1 VKRLLFLGIAGLFS
15 FCGVS
20 AQTTAGQAVRAEETT
35 EAPRAIH
42 LPEYESLLKQYSARI
57 KEIGRNPSTAGE
69 FRKSLPSKWRVQTD
83 RSAIDVSSEEL
94 ERDCEEIEKG
104 GETGNAAVRKANEWL
119 ERTTIETRKLE
130 EEVRQA
136 DKDRERQQLEK
147 VFERS
152 EFRGL
157 NGPGLF
163 EEWNA
168 RVARWIGKQMERI
181 FRAIHIPFGL
191 GRVVIWPVL
200 VLAFGVLAYLVWR
213 LLKDRTA
220 SALPEVSMGETKS
233 EDRAWLKEALA
244 AAERGQYREAV
255 HRGYWAAI
263 SRLESREILKQD
275 RTRTPRESLKLL
287 ETHPVERGILREQT
301 MRLERVWYGCREA
314 TSEDWTSAFSELRE
328 MGCL

>member
-1 VKRLLFLGIAGLFS
+1 MGLFS
-15 FCGVS
+15 VCAVS
-20 AQTTAGQAVRAEETT
+20 AQTPVSQAARPEETSET
-35 EAPRAIH
+35 PGTIH
-42 LPEYESLLKQYSARI
+42 LAEYESLLKQYSAQL
-57 KEIGRNPSTAGE
+57 KEIGRNPSTARE
-69 FRKSLPSKWRVQTD
+69 FRKSLPNKWHVQTD

-104 GETGNAAVRKANEWL
+104 VETGNAAVRKANEWL
-119 ERTTIETRKLE
+119 DRTTSELQKLE

-152 EFRGL
+152 EFRSL

-168 RVARWIGKQMERI
+168 RAARWIGKQMERI

-200 VLAFGVLAYLVWR
+200 VLAFGVLAYLLWR

-220 SALPEVSMGETKS
+220 SALPEDSMEQVRS

-263 SRLESREILKQD
+263 TRLESREILKQD

-287 ETHPVERGILREQT
+287 EAHPVERGILREQT
-301 MRLERVWYGCREA
+301 MRLE
-314 TSEDWTSAFSELRE
+314 
-328 MGCL
+328 